1 DAKKGKS
8 KKKTNGGANTAADAS
23 ALPAMLETLLSVPNL
38 GSGRPHGGYATR
50 SALYFAFVTGALGA
64 RVEEETIAAVSLD
77 EARAGMAIFEHCQ
90 ENGGRAYVER
100 QIERAKIQ
108 VRETRSEM
116 MTDLGNARALVRL
129 HGSDLRYV
137 HTWSSWLVW
146 NDGHWRRDDDA
157 AVVRK

>member
-1 DAKKGKS
+1 
-8 KKKTNGGANTAADAS
+8 
-23 ALPAMLETLLSVPNL
+23 ALL
-38 GSGRPHGGYATR
+38 
-50 SALYFAFVTGALGA
+50 FAFVTGAIGA

-77 EARAGMAIFEHCQ
+77 EARAGMAIFEHCR

-157 AVVRK
+157 AVVRKAKATVEEIFVEAASINDEALRSNLRKHALASQAAP